1 MARQYLNITK
11 PTANKARIEIDGT
24 IGGFDWD
31 TWERKNTGRSIRK
44 QLKEIEN
51 LNVDEIEVLITSLG
65 GYVDDALQIHDAL
78 KSHPA
83 KVTTIVQGFCASA
96 ATIIA
101 CAGDRRII
109 SPNALYLIHKC
120 MSDVRDANEN
130 DLEDELNDQRTIN
143 GTIMNIYR
151 GVLKKEEADLVAL
164 FNANDGDGKWI
175 TAEEALAFGF
185 ATEIQDFDGDNKK
198 AATAMARFLNHA
210 RAIVP
215 PVWNNNPAG
224 KNENL
229 DNHDNN
235 GSENTPITNQ
245 TPTVMKKIFM
255 SFAMLGSLLCMKEDA
270 EYDEKEGL
278 QLSPD
283 QLQTVEDALKAYD
296 ALKAKSAKT
305 ESDLQ
310 GAKGSLA
317 TAEKSIE
324 EKDAL
329 IATLTAERDNYKAKY
344 ENAPAT
350 VQGVNGND
358 VNTEPVDVTEH
369 PMYAKLEKLI

>member
-1 MARQYLNITK
+1 MTRQFLNITQLS
-11 PTANKARIEIDGT
+11 ANKARIEIDGT

-31 TWERKNTGRSIRK
+31 TWKRKNTGTGIRK
-44 QLKEIEN
+44 QLKEIEG
-51 LNVDEIEVLITSLG
+51 LDVDEIEVLITSLG

-120 MSDVRDANEN
+120 MSDVWDANEN
-130 DLEDELNDQRTIN
+130 DLEAELNDQRTIN

-164 FNANDGDGKWI
+164 FNANEGDGKWI

-185 ATEIQDFDGDNKK
+185 ATEIQEFENENKK
-198 AATAMARFLNHA
+198 TASGMARFLNRA
-210 RAIVP
+210 RVLF
-215 PVWNNNPAG
+215 PVVNNIPNYNQNPT
-224 KNENL
+224 
-229 DNHDNN
+229 D
-235 GSENTPITNQ
+235 
-245 TPTVMKKIFM
+245 MKKFLM
-255 SFAMLGSLLCMKEDA
+255 SFAMLGALLCMKEDA

-278 QLSPD
+278 QLNPE
-283 QLQTVEDALKAYD
+283 QLQTVENALKAYD
-296 ALKAKSAKT
+296 GLKTKASKT

-310 GAKGSLA
+310 GAKDALA
-317 TAEKSIE
+317 TAEKSVAD
-324 EKDAL
+324 KDAL
-329 IATLTAERDNYKAKY
+329 IATLTAERDDYKAKY
-344 ENAPAT
+344 ENAPAN
-350 VQGVNGND
+350 VPGVNGKD
-358 VNTEPVDVTEH
+358 VNVNEESVEDYVNNSPVYQEIF
-369 PMYAKLEKLI
+369 KENL

>member
-1 MARQYLNITK
+1 MTRQFLNITQLS
-11 PTANKARIEIDGT
+11 ANKARIEIDGT

-31 TWERKNTGRSIRK
+31 TWKRKNTGASIRK
-44 QLKEIEN
+44 QLKEIDN
-51 LNVDEIEVLITSLG
+51 LKVDEIEVLITSLG
-65 GYVDDALQIHDAL
+65 GYVDEALQIHDAL

-120 MSDVRDANEN
+120 MSDVWDANEN
-130 DLEDELNDQRTIN
+130 DLEAELDDQRTIN

-151 GVLKKEEADLVAL
+151 GVLKKEEADLVTL

-185 ATEIQDFDGDNKK
+185 ATEIQEFEIENKK
-198 AATAMARFLNHA
+198 TASGMARFLNRA
-210 RAIVP
+210 RVLF
-215 PVWNNNPAG
+215 PVVNNIPNYNQNPT
-224 KNENL
+224 
-229 DNHDNN
+229 D
-235 GSENTPITNQ
+235 
-245 TPTVMKKIFM
+245 MKKFLM
-255 SFAMLGSLLCMKEDA
+255 SFAMLGALLCMKEDA

-278 QLSPD
+278 KLTPE

-296 ALKAKSAKT
+296 DLKTKASKT

-310 GAKGSLA
+310 GAKDALA
-317 TAEKSIE
+317 TAEKSVAD
-324 EKDAL
+324 KDAL

-344 ENAPAT
+344 ENAPAN
-350 VQGVNGND
+350 VPGVNGKD
-358 VNTEPVDVTEH
+358 VKLDEQSIEDYVNSSPVYQEIF
-369 PMYAKLEKLI
+369 KENF

>member
-1 MARQYLNITK
+1 MDRQYLNISK
-11 PTANKARIEIDGT
+11 PAANKARIEIDGT

-31 TWERKNTGRSIRK
+31 TWKRKNTGTDIRK
-44 QLKEIEN
+44 QLKEIEG
-51 LNVDEIEVLITSLG
+51 LDVDEIEVLITSLG

-120 MSDVRDANEN
+120 MSDVWDANEN
-130 DLEDELNDQRTIN
+130 DLEAELNDQRTIN

-164 FNANDGDGKWI
+164 FNANEGDGKWI
-175 TAEEALAFGF
+175 TAEDALAFGF
-185 ATEIQDFDGDNKK
+185 ATEIQEFTTDNKK
-198 AATAMARFLNHA
+198 TATAMARFLNHA
-210 RAIVP
+210 RALVP
-215 PVWNNNPAG
+215 YG
-224 KNENL
+224 NENL
-229 DNHDNN
+229 DSHDNN
-235 GSENTPITNQ
+235 GSENNQFNNHQ
-245 TPTVMKKIFM
+245 TPNQMKKILM
-255 SFAMLGSLLCMKEDA
+255 SFAMLGALLCMKEDA
-270 EYDEKEGL
+270 EYDEKNGL

-283 QLQTVEDALKAYD
+283 QLQTVEDALKAYE
-296 ALKAKSAKT
+296 ALKTKSAKT

-310 GAKGSLA
+310 GAKDSLA

-324 EKDAL
+324 EKDAT

-344 ENAPAT
+344 EKAPAN

-358 VNTEPVDVTEH
+358 VNVNEESVEDYVKNSAVYQEFFEEN
-369 PMYAKLEKLI
+369 L

>member
-1 MARQYLNITK
+1 MPRQYLNITK
-11 PTANKARIEIDGT
+11 PAANKARIEIDGT

-31 TWERKNTGRSIRK
+31 TWKRKNTGTDIRK
-44 QLKEIEN
+44 QLKEIEG
-51 LNVDEIEVLITSLG
+51 LDVDEIEVLITSLG

-101 CAGDRRII
+101 CAGDRRIS

-120 MSDVRDANEN
+120 MSDVWDANEN
-130 DLEDELNDQRTIN
+130 DLEAELNDQRTIN

-185 ATEIQDFDGDNKK
+185 ATEIQEFSADNKK
-198 AATAMARFLNHA
+198 TATAMARFLNHA
-210 RAIVP
+210 RAILP
-215 PVWNNNPAG
+215 NNSGAGPAA
-224 KNENL
+224 NS
-229 DNHDNN
+229 DNN
-235 GSENTPITNQ
+235 SINHQ
-245 TPTVMKKIFM
+245 TPNQMKKILM
-255 SFAMLGSLLCMKEDA
+255 SFAMLGALLCMKEDA

-283 QLQTVEDALKAYD
+283 QLQTVEDALKAYE
-296 ALKAKSAKT
+296 ALKTKSAQT
-305 ESDLQ
+305 ESDLP
-310 GAKGSLA
+310 GAKDSLA

-324 EKDAL
+324 EKDAT
-329 IATLTAERDNYKAKY
+329 IATLTAERDSYKAKY
-344 ENAPAT
+344 ENAPAN
-350 VQGVNGND
+350 VPGVNGKD
-358 VNTEPVDVTEH
+358 VNVNEESVEDYVKNSAVYQEFFEEN
-369 PMYAKLEKLI
+369 L